1 MSWPIQA
8 AQKHFKKSDPQLYQ
22 LTQSME
28 FVYTDNDDL
37 LDKTVFYN
45 VATAIVY
52 QSISIHAANAI
63 HGRLI
68 GLYEH
73 GFLPEK
79 VLQTADE
86 TLREIGLPYRKISYL
101 KDLSQRVLT
110 GLPTTEALE
119 PLEDQQVT
127 EILTQ
132 VKGVGPWTAQ
142 MFLMFT
148 LQRPDVLPT
157 NDVGLQIA
165 AGKLYGL
172 DRKMSV
178 QELVKR
184 GEEWRPYRTIA
195 ALYLWQSRGEKHV
208 ELLEQLA

>member
-1 MSWPIQA
+1 MSWPIEA
-8 AQKHFKKSDPQLYQ
+8 AQQQFKKSDPALYQ
-22 LTQSME
+22 LTQLME
-28 FVYTDNDDL
+28 FVYAGNDEL
-37 LDKTVFYN
+37 LDKSVFYN

-52 QSISIHAANAI
+52 QSISIHAANAV
-63 HGRLI
+63 HGRLM
-68 GLYEH
+68 GLY
-73 GFLPEK
+73 GNKLSPEK
-79 VLQTADE
+79 ILQTADE
-86 TLREIGLPYRKISYL
+86 TLREIGLPYRKIAYL
-101 KDLSQRVLT
+101 QDLAQRVLA

-119 PLEDQQVT
+119 LLDDQQIT
-127 EILTQ
+127 RILTE

-172 DRKMSV
+172 ERKMSV
-178 QELVKR
+178 QELAAR
-184 GEEWRPYRTIA
+184 GEMWRPYRTIA

-208 ELLEQLA
+208 ELLE